1 MAGDHWGACAGVAM
15 GTTGWIDGTAV
26 AVSARI
32 SSACTPYRLRSKAGD
47 VFFDAHKRDALA
59 LQRAHFGDRLFAA
72 PPHHVNA
79 GVTDDARHAE
89 QHRFRLVR

>member
-32 SSACTPYRLRSKAGD
+32 SSACTPYRLRSKAG
-47 VFFDAHKRDALA
+47 V
-59 LQRAHFGDRLFAA
+59 RA
-72 PPHHVNA
+72 
-79 GVTDDARHAE
+79 AE
-89 QHRFRLVR
+89 EPSYTT